1 MIELLNAEYMTAVM
15 TIWLESNL
23 AVHNYIPA
31 VYWWNKFDDVKSA
44 LKESEVYIYRQA
56 DEVFGFVGVQE
67 DYLAGIF
74 VDKEH
79 RSEGIGQQLLN
90 EMKQKHPK
98 LSLNVYQK
106 NQRAIDFYLREGFQ
120 KIEKQIDEV
129 NGEPEWL
136 MQWEK

>member
-1 MIELLNAEYMTAVM
+1 M
-15 TIWLESNL
+15 ESNL

-136 MQWEK
+136 TQWEK

>member
-1 MIELLNAEYMTAVM
+1 MIEFLNEEYMTAVM
-15 TIWLESNL
+15 AIWLEGNL
-23 AVHNYIPA
+23 AAHNYIPA
-31 VYWWNKFDDVKSA
+31 VYWWNKFDDVKST
-44 LKESEVYIYRQA
+44 LKESEVYIYRQE
-56 DEVFGFVGVQE
+56 DEVLGFVGVQE

-90 EMKQKHPK
+90 EMKQKHSQ

-120 KIEKQIDEV
+120 KIEKQIEEV
-129 NGEPEWL
+129 TGEPEWL

>member
-31 VYWWNKFDDVKSA
+31 VYWWNKFDDVKST

-56 DEVFGFVGVQE
+56 DEVLGFVGVQE

-90 EMKQKHPK
+90 EMKQKHSQ
-98 LSLNVYQK
+98 LLLNVYQK

-129 NGEPEWL
+129 TGEPEWS